1 MKSRFKTNK
10 NNTKQ
15 DLEDVAL
22 VVAEKLSA
30 KLADGFFIVFD
41 FVEDVYFKTEK
52 IRGRFKK

>member
-22 VVAEKLSA
+22 IVAEKLSA
-30 KLADGFFIVFD
+30 KLADGFFVVFD

-52 IRGRFKK
+52 IRGVFKK

>member
-22 VVAEKLSA
+22 IVAEKLSA
-30 KLADGFFIVFD
+30 KLADGFFVVFD
-41 FVEDVYFKTEK
+41 FVENVYFKTK
-52 IRGRFKK
+52 KTGGLFKK